1 MIVDKD
7 GQVRYQA
14 LVCGMPG
21 AGKSVLMRA
30 IAKRAIVE
38 DRATVIAHDPE
49 GEWARRWPSSTHAI
63 AGAAVVRSAR
73 AAHDVI
79 AVAIRTG
86 RLPAAISVQSSSSD
100 AAELAAELGAR
111 LNKPERLTRPLL
123 LCFDE
128 GAYLD
133 TASATHQGDEDRKL
147 TAIRRHRGLAV
158 AWNVQSPATLPE
170 PYWRLA
176 TDVYCYQVPGFDDV
190 RTLERRI
197 GMDRGALEYVRHL
210 ERYRVVRLQRGR
222 GAVPLWGQ
230 A

>member
-1 MIVDKD
+1 MLGAAADHEVFDGHQAGLDGVGRIENPAVDECLGGSRQHRGRIEAVAEGGEDYYTK
-7 GQVRYQA
+7 
-14 LVCGMPG
+14 PG
-21 AGKSVLMRA
+21 EK
-30 IAKRAIVE
+30 
-38 DRATVIAHDPE
+38 P
-49 GEWARRWPSSTHAI
+49 GEWM
-63 AGAAVVRSAR
+63 G
-73 AAHDVI
+73 
-79 AVAIRTG
+79 
-86 RLPAAISVQSSSSD
+86 
-100 AAELAAELGAR
+100 ELAAELGGR

-133 TASATHQGDEDRKL
+133 SASATHQGDDDRKL